1 MNFKMV
7 LLFYVSISL
16 FKRIF
21 ELILFY
27 HYICIEYFL
36 DPELT
41 VCLRVNTVK
50 LDVKY
55 MRMGETRLFFFFSL
69 FYCPSP
75 MKCIPVTYH
84 RDIAVSEDSISE
96 ACA

>member
-7 LLFYVSISL
+7 LLFYVFISL

-55 MRMGETRLFFFFSL
+55 MRMGETRLFFFFTVLLPLCHERYICHTSQRHHC
-69 FYCPSP
+69 F
-75 MKCIPVTYH
+75 
-84 RDIAVSEDSISE
+84 
-96 ACA
+96 